1 MWGLWFAIG
10 IGAAAALGAVAWAFR
25 RPEAADPEWREA
37 FDATQAQAQADPRKA
52 WAAAV
57 YALTVGDADPGA
69 RPSYATAQLEAL
81 GITDAVSFERR
92 LAELAGG
99 DDAAWPLVRAVA
111 LWRVGVGRG
120 WCDDAKA
127 WGHIW
132 PLCRAL
138 QVRYSDFEHLADD
151 YLRGLKAAG
160 EPEAQAAHVAQTVI
174 TLRAEVW
181 PQVPYDQP
189 L

>member
-10 IGAAAALGAVAWAFR
+10 IGAAAVLGAVAWAFR
-25 RPEAADPEWREA
+25 RPEADDPEWRAA

-57 YALTVGDADPGA
+57 YPLTVGEADPGA
-69 RPSYATAQLEAL
+69 RPKYATALLAGL
-81 GITDAVSFERR
+81 GITDAVSFERAV
-92 LAELAGG
+92 AELAGG
-99 DDAAWPLVRAVA
+99 DDSAWPLVRAIA

-120 WCDDAKA
+120 WCADDQA

-138 QVRYSDFEHLADD
+138 QARYSDFEHLAAD
-151 YLRGLKAAG
+151 YLRGLRAAG
-160 EPEAQAAHVAQTVI
+160 RPEARAHHTEQTVI

-181 PQVPYDQP
+181 PEVAYGQAI
-189 L
+189 